1 MWRGAERSERPTRSI
16 RIAALFLASVAAFAP
31 PSAAAPRS
39 PSVPPPT
46 PVPPLGS
53 PSPYPTALDT
63 PEPSTD
69 APRVDAAAAALADL
83 DSGRVLFESDADVT
97 RPIASLTKIMTALLV
112 IEATRPTEIVI
123 ASANAAGQTG
133 AELGLQ
139 PGEQL
144 TVRDLL
150 TALLLQSANDAAVAL
165 AEHVAGS
172 VEVFV
177 ERMNERARELGM
189 ADTEFHSPSGL
200 DDAGRSTARDL
211 LVLASEAFLDPTFAD
226 VVGTR
231 FAKVPA
237 ENAEPRRLQNRNALL
252 WLYEG
257 ATGGKT
263 GYTAAAGFCLVAAAE
278 RDGLRL
284 AAVVLGAPEQAFDE
298 GAELLNHGFAAWERL
313 TLATLGEDIEP
324 VTVDGAAVPV
334 EAHSTLSVLVPR
346 GSGVETDIQLRPGL
360 SLPIERGEAVGL
372 LVAKSGVK
380 RLGDVTLVAAEEVAG
395 KQAAPAGGSLWD
407 DVWSALT
414 GLYGKVYEVLT
425 G

>member
-1 MWRGAERSERPTRSI
+1 MWRGAERNERQMRSI
-16 RIAALFLASVAAFAP
+16 RVVALLLAMLAAFAP

-46 PVPPLGS
+46 PVPPDGS

-63 PEPSTD
+63 PEPSAE

-83 DSGRVLFESDADVT
+83 DSGRVLFESDADAT
-97 RPIASLTKIMTALLV
+97 RPIASITKIMTALLV

-123 ASANAAGQTG
+123 ASPNAAGQTG

-139 PGEQL
+139 PGEQR
-144 TVRDLL
+144 TVRELL
-150 TALLLQSANDAAVAL
+150 LALLLQSANDAAVAL
-165 AEHVAGS
+165 AEHVGGS
-172 VEVFV
+172 VDVFV
-177 ERMNERARELGM
+177 DRMNERARDLGM
-189 ADTEFHSPSGL
+189 ADSEFHSPSGL
-200 DDAGRSTARDL
+200 DDAGHSTARDL
-211 LVLASEAFLDPTFAD
+211 LTLSSEAFLDPTFAD

-257 ATGGKT
+257 TIGGKT

-284 AAVVLGAPEQAFDE
+284 TAVVLGAPEQAFDE
-298 GAELLNHGFAAWERL
+298 GAELLNHGFASWERL
-313 TLATLGEDIEP
+313 TLATLGEDLEP
-324 VTVDGAAVPV
+324 VTVDGQTIPV
-334 EAHSTLSVLVPR
+334 EADSTLSVLVPR
-346 GSGVETDIQLRPGL
+346 GSTVETAVQLRPGL
-360 SLPIERGEAVGL
+360 SLPIERGEPLGW
-372 LVAKSGVK
+372 LVATSGVK
-380 RLGDVTLVAAEEVAG
+380 RLGDVTLVAAREVEG
-395 KQAAPAGGSLWD
+395 QETVPGGESLWED
-407 DVWSALT
+407 LWDSLT
-414 GLYGKVYEVLT
+414 GLYGRVYEVLT